1 MTNGP
6 FLACLGVATFALQNI
21 ESSHLLLSKLVATV
35 GICLGGGWSKWGI
48 AGASGATCMYQV
60 AHNQFRQEYS

>member
-1 MTNGP
+1 MTSGS
-6 FLACLGVATFALQNI
+6 FLACLGVAAFALLQNI

-48 AGASGATCMYQV
+48 AGASGGTQL
-60 AHNQFRQEYS
+60 F